1 MTEKEAKDREL
12 YISAKQRYSIGR
24 LFVSDAETVAEQE
37 REINRYRNKIK
48 ELEKTVHDLNM
59 ANLDLHIKAS
69 MKNDKVH
76 VDIVKMADIVFHV
89 NGHEYG
95 LSSWTTTSNIWKD
108 YDLLTIEA
116 IRKVDDE

>member
-12 YISAKQRYSIGR
+12 YISAKKRHSVGK
-24 LFVSDAETVAEQE
+24 LFVSDAEIVAEQE

-48 ELEKTVHDLNM
+48 ELQKTVHDLNM
-59 ANLDLHIKAS
+59 ANLDLHIKTA

-95 LSSWTTTSNIWKD
+95 LSSWTTTSNIWKG